1 MRVGFRFI
9 SSRFKLILHWT
20 RPVESH
26 RRKVSPSSP
35 PSIACAICDTLFVSS
50 FPTSSR
56 YKSFIPTHSL
66 HRSNPQRLYKTNSFF
81 NLIKSS
87 ISTVFMCKV
96 TQGKLYSVMDGE
108 KFQEKY
114 HGLFL
119 KCSNLLELAAA
130 DDVSGFI
137 YMVEEKGESLD
148 EISFWYGRRNGCK
161 GKMGLEERTPLM
173 IASMYG
179 SIQVVK
185 YIIDTKKVDVN
196 RISDSDGATALH
208 CAAAGGSPMSVGVV
222 KLLLEASA
230 DVNSTDG
237 DGNKP
242 GDLIARGIKSS
253 KRKALELLLN
263 GFGIEDGSDEE
274 QIEEKEVVSAKKEY
288 PVDVSMPDINNGVYG
303 SDEFRMYTF
312 KVKPCSRAYTHDWT
326 ECPFVHP
333 GENARRRDLRKF
345 NYSCVPCPEFRKGSC
360 VKGDS
365 CEYAHGVFES
375 WLHPAQ
381 YRTRLCKDE
390 IGCARK
396 VCFFAHRVEELRPVY
411 ASTGSALPS
420 PKSGSVTV
428 NSMEMGSMSPLALG
442 STPPMSPPTS
452 PMWQNK
458 VNHLTPPALQLPGS
472 RLKTALNARDLE
484 TDMELLGLESIRTQ
498 QQQRR
503 QLIDD
508 LSTNLY
514 NPNNRFGE
522 LNLKPTNLDDAFGS
536 LDQNLFSQFHG
547 LSPKVSSSMTNT
559 PIQSQSPT
567 SHQQFRQNS
576 TPLRAS
582 YPSPNYSS
590 SPVRKPTSYGFDSS
604 AAVAQAVMNSRS
616 GSFAKQRSQSFIDRG
631 AGATMSLRSIPQQ
644 ASPFTE
650 WGSPDGK
657 LEWGYSGEDANK
669 LRKSASFGYG
679 GTPVNMNN
687 EPDVSW
693 VNTLVKDVGVGL
705 HSSPEKHR
713 YGGAGGEKLPQWIE
727 QMYIEKEQ
735 MVA

>member
-1 MRVGFRFI
+1 MEEAGSLLVGDAWWRVIGVLMVRDLMVVMDEI
-9 SSRFKLILHWT
+9 WT
-20 RPVESH
+20 WLKTMDGV
-26 RRKVSPSSP
+26 
-35 PSIACAICDTLFVSS
+35 D
-50 FPTSSR
+50 
-56 YKSFIPTHSL
+56 KSFTPTPNSL
-66 HRSNPQRLYKTNSFF
+66 SSSIQSTLTSFILSNL
-81 NLIKSS
+81 KSS
-87 ISTVFMCKV
+87 LLKVFMCKI
-96 TQGKLYSVMDGE
+96 TQGKLHIVMDGE

-114 HGLFL
+114 NGLFL

-137 YMVEEKGESLD
+137 NMVEEKGGNLD
-148 EISFWYGRRNGCK
+148 EISFC
-161 GKMGLEERTPLM
+161 
-173 IASMYG
+173 IH
-179 SIQVVK
+179 VVK
-185 YIIDTKKVDVN
+185 YIINTKKVDVN

-208 CAAAGGSPMSVGVV
+208 CAASGGSPMSVEVV
-222 KLLLEASA
+222 KLLLQASA
-230 DVNSTDG
+230 DVNLTDG
-237 DGNKP
+237 EGNKP
-242 GDLIARGIKSS
+242 GDLIARGIKST
-253 KRKALELLLN
+253 KPRVLEMLLR

-365 CEYAHGVFES
+365 CEYAHGV
-375 WLHPAQ
+375 
-381 YRTRLCKDE
+381 
-390 IGCARK
+390 
-396 VCFFAHRVEELRPVY
+396 VEELRPVY

-420 PKSGSVTV
+420 PKSGSVAV

-484 TDMELLGLESIRTQ
+484 IDMELLGSENIRTQ

-503 QLIDD
+503 QMIDD
-508 LSTNLY
+508 LATNLY
-514 NPNNRFGE
+514 NHNNRFGE
-522 LNLKPTNLDDAFGS
+522 LNLKPTNLDDVFGS
-536 LDQNLFSQFHG
+536 LDQSLLSQFHG
-547 LSPKVSSSMTNT
+547 LSPKVSSSMTNS
-559 PIQSQSPT
+559 PIQLQSPT

-576 TPLRAS
+576 NPLRAS

-590 SPVRKPTSYGFDSS
+590 SPVRKPASYGFDSS

-616 GSFAKQRSQSFIDRG
+616 GSFTKQRSQSFIDRG
-631 AGATMSLRSIPQQ
+631 AGATMSLRSVPQQ
-644 ASPFTE
+644 TSTFTE

-679 GTPVNMNN
+679 GGAAVNMNN

-713 YGGAGGEKLPQWIE
+713 YGGAGGDKLPQWIE
-727 QMYIEKEQ
+727 QMYIEQEQ

>member
-1 MRVGFRFI
+1 
-9 SSRFKLILHWT
+9 
-20 RPVESH
+20 
-26 RRKVSPSSP
+26 
-35 PSIACAICDTLFVSS
+35 
-50 FPTSSR
+50 
-56 YKSFIPTHSL
+56 
-66 HRSNPQRLYKTNSFF
+66 
-81 NLIKSS
+81 
-87 ISTVFMCKV
+87 
-96 TQGKLYSVMDGE
+96 MDGE
-108 KFQEKY
+108 KFQQKY

-137 YMVEEKGESLD
+137 YMVEEKEASLD
-148 EISFWYGRRNGCK
+148 EISFWYVRRNGCK
-161 GKMGLEERTPLM
+161 TKMGFEERTPLM

-179 SIQVVK
+179 STQVLK
-185 YIIDTKKVDVN
+185 YIIDSKKIDVN
-196 RISDSDGATALH
+196 KTSDSDGATALH

-230 DVNSTDG
+230 DVNVTDAN
-237 DGNKP
+237 GNKP

-253 KRKALELLLN
+253 KRKALEMLLK
-263 GFGIEDGSDEE
+263 GFAIEDDDSNEE
-274 QIEEKEVVSAKKEY
+274 QKEIVAAAKKEY
-288 PVDVSMPDINNGVYG
+288 PIDVSMPDINNGVYG

-333 GENARRRDLRKF
+333 GENARRRDLRKY

-411 ASTGSALPS
+411 ASTGSAMPS
-420 PKSGSVTV
+420 PKSGSV
-428 NSMEMGSMSPLALG
+428 SSIEMGSMSPLALG
-442 STPPMSPPTS
+442 SNPTMSPPSS

-458 VNHLTPPALQLPGS
+458 VSLLTPPALQLPGS

-484 TDMELLGLESIRTQ
+484 MDMELIGSESIRAQ

-503 QLIDD
+503 QMIDD

-514 NPNNRFGE
+514 NNNRFGE
-522 LNLKPTNLDDAFGS
+522 MKATNLDDVFG
-536 LDQNLFSQFHG
+536 SQFHG
-547 LSPKVSSSMTNT
+547 LSPKVSSNT
-559 PIQSQSPT
+559 PTQLQSPT
-567 SHQQFRQNS
+567 GHQQFRQNS
-576 TPLRAS
+576 NPLRAS
-582 YPSPNYSS
+582 YPSPNYSPS
-590 SPVRKPTSYGFDSS
+590 FKPASYGFDSS

-616 GSFAKQRSQSFIDRG
+616 GSFSKQRSQSFVDRG
-631 AGATMSLRSIPQQ
+631 AGATMSLRSIPPQQ
-644 ASPFTE
+644 SSNFSE

-657 LEWGYSGEDANK
+657 LEWGFSGDDANK

-679 GTPVNMNN
+679 GGAVNVNH

-713 YGGAGGEKLPQWIE
+713 YGGGGEKLPQWIE
-727 QMYIEKEQ
+727 QMYIEQEQ